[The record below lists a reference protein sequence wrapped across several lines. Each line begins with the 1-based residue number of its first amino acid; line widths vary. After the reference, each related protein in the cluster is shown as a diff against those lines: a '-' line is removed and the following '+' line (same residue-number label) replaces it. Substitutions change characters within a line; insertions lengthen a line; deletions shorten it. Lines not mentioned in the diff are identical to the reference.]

1 MVFFNLHLHP
11 KIITMEKKMEK
22 HCAGCKEHF
31 SAERFYKNKTNE
43 DGLSIYCK
51 ECTKMNAKKYYQKKL
66 IKEANKEN
74 ILRKIGKIKKTKKS
88 ISASGIEDSLK
99 LAMIEKHLMLCVNLL
114 QEYKQEKEL
123 FTGTKTKLSV

>member
-1 MVFFNLHLHP
+1 MS
-11 KIITMEKKMEK
+11 K
-22 HCAGCKEHF
+22 
-31 SAERFYKNKTNE
+31 SAEKRCSVCKNTLAANLFYKNKTNE

-74 ILRKIGKIKKTKKS
+74 ILRKLGATKKKKREVVVSNPS
-88 ISASGIEDSLK
+88 IENSLK
-99 LAMIEKHLMLCVNLL
+99 LAMIEKHLIMCVNLL

-123 FTGTKTKLSV
+123 FQEIG

>member
-1 MVFFNLHLHP
+1 MRL
-11 KIITMEKKMEK
+11 KIITMTKNVEKR
-22 HCAGCKEHF
+22 CSGCKNTLSHNQ
-31 SAERFYKNKTNE
+31 FYKNKTNE

-74 ILRKIGKIKKTKKS
+74 ILRKLGADKKRKSRASTKANNS
-88 ISASGIEDSLK
+88 IESSLK
-99 LAMIEKHLMLCVNLL
+99 LAMIEKHLITCVNLL

-123 FTGTKTKLSV
+123 FEIVN

>member
-1 MVFFNLHLHP
+1 MLRNT
-11 KIITMEKKMEK
+11 I
-22 HCAGCKEHF
+22 
-31 SAERFYKNKTNE
+31 
-43 DGLSIYCK
+43 
-51 ECTKMNAKKYYQKKL
+51 
-66 IKEANKEN
+66 
-74 ILRKIGKIKKTKKS
+74 RKIGKIKKTKKS

>member
-1 MVFFNLHLHP
+1 MV
-11 KIITMEKKMEK
+11 KSAEKR
-22 HCAGCKEHF
+22 CSGCKQSLPTGE
-31 SAERFYKNKTNE
+31 FYKNKTND

-74 ILRKIGKIKKTKKS
+74 ILRKLGKEKVTKKKSLSVSSPS
-88 ISASGIEDSLK
+88 IESSLK
-99 LAMIEKHLMLCVNLL
+99 LAMIEKHLITCVNLL

-123 FTGTKTKLSV
+123 FEKV